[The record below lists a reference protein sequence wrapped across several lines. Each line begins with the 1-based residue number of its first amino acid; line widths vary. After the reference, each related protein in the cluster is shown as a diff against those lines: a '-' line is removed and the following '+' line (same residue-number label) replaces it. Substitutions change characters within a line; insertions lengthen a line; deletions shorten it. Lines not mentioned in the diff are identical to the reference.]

1 MVLLIFIGAMTICM
15 GLGISIAFSLLMSSI
30 ALMLYLGVF
39 DVQIITET
47 MYNGADSY
55 PLVAIPFFIL
65 AGELMLAGGISG
77 RIVAILRALL
87 GHVRGG
93 LGYAAIVACL
103 VMASLSGSAVADTAA
118 VGAVLLPMMR
128 DAGYKMPRVAALTAA
143 GGIIAPIIPPSIAFI
158 VFGVTANVSIT
169 DMFIAGVAPGLL
181 MALVL
186 TATWAILVRRGEGG
200 DVLPKPSFNIVVGV
214 LVDGFWALLMP
225 VIIIGGLRLG
235 IFTPTEASVVATFYC
250 LFVGLVVY
258 RKLNWAN
265 IQEAI
270 VNSAKLSAAIMFLVA
285 AAATIGWVVTIADLP
300 FLVADL
306 LAPLVGSPT
315 FLMFA
320 IVLILLV
327 VGTVMDFIP
336 TVLILTP
343 ILLPLIKIANID
355 PVYFG
360 VIFVLTNAIGLLT
373 PPVGIVLSVACRVAN
388 VPEGKGAIAVMPF
401 LVALVLL
408 VVLFVVFPSLVMT
421 PFHWIK

>member
-1 MVLLIFIGAMTICM
+1 MVLLIFIAAMTICM
-15 GLGISIAFSLLMSSI
+15 SLGISIAFSLLMSSI

-93 LGYAAIVACL
+93 LGYAAIIACL

-118 VGAVLLPMMR
+118 VGAILLPMMR
-128 DAGYKMPRVAALTAA
+128 DAGYNMPRAAGLTAA

-158 VFGVTANVSIT
+158 VFGVTANVSII

-186 TATWAILVRRGEGG
+186 TGTWAILVRRGEAG
-200 DVLPKPSFNIVVGV
+200 DVLPKPPFNIMVGV
-214 LVDGFWALLMP
+214 LIDGFWALLMP
-225 VIIIGGLRLG
+225 VIIIGGLRMG
-235 IFTPTEASVVATFYC
+235 IFSPTEASVVATFYC
-250 LFVGLVVY
+250 LFVGLVIY
-258 RKLNWAN
+258 RKLNWFS
-265 IQEAI
+265 IQQAI

-315 FLMFA
+315 LLMFA
-320 IVLILLV
+320 IVLILFV

-343 ILLPLIKIANID
+343 ILLPLIKMAGID

-360 VIFVLTNAIGLLT
+360 VIFVLANAIGLLT

-388 VPEGKGAIAVMPF
+388 VPEGKGVVGVMPF
-401 LVALVLL
+401 LVALILL
-408 VVLFVVFPSLVMT
+408 VILFVVFPSLVMT
-421 PFHWIK
+421 PFHWLK